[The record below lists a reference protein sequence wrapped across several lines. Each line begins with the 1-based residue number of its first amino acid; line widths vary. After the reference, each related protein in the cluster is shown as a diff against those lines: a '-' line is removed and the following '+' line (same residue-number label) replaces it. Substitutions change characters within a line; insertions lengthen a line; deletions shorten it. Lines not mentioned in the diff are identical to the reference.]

1 VFYVVNDS
9 YLMFLFEGS
18 LITTDSEE
26 SQDVEDKEKISPN
39 EEVKLPDHLEEDLK
53 ELLVALKRRAAE
65 SSAEGKCKFF
75 STEVNNMLLK

>member
-1 VFYVVNDS
+1 M
-9 YLMFLFEGS
+9 MFLFEGS

-26 SQDVEDKEKISPN
+26 SQDAEDKEKASAN
-39 EEVKLPDHLEEDLK
+39 EEVKLPDHLQEDLK

>member
-1 VFYVVNDS
+1 V
-9 YLMFLFEGS
+9 FLFKFDVFVKGS

-26 SQDVEDKEKISPN
+26 SQDAEEKEKISPN
-39 EEVKLPDHLEEDLK
+39 EEIKLPDHLQEDLK
-53 ELLVALKRRAAE
+53 ELLAALRRRAAE